1 MRLIS
6 HKFSDL
12 IDLDVKEGR
21 RRSVKRGNYRDF
33 VGVIPVESAGYARE
47 AEKCLFDPLVKFK
60 RTFFQRLI

>member
-12 IDLDVKEGR
+12 NNLDVKEGR

-33 VGVIPVESAGYARE
+33 AGVIPVECAGSARQ
-47 AEKCLFDPLVKFK
+47 AEKWRIAP
-60 RTFFQRLI
+60 